1 MLILLLPPT
10 TYFYIYITPIFSCPS
25 MPQPLHHP
33 SCCSL
38 GHCQVAP
45 DCPSLCTTFLPIF
58 SALANHP
65 PSSQDWHRSPA
76 SRPSHWRGPC
86 SWLHGTVSSACRSHS
101 PFQYLW
107 SCQLCGLSSEPS
119 WCWHWIHNNV
129 GLMSTSR

>member
-1 MLILLLPPT
+1 
-10 TYFYIYITPIFSCPS
+10 

-38 GHCQVAP
+38 GHYPVAP

-86 SWLHGTVSSACRSHS
+86 SWLHGTVSSVCRSHS
-101 PFQYLW
+101 PSQCLW
-107 SCQLCGLSSEPS
+107 SCQLCGLSSKPS
-119 WCWHWIHNNV
+119 WCWHWSHNNV
-129 GLMSTSR
+129 GLCWLLLDNLNTGDNTPGKVYHTLNSS